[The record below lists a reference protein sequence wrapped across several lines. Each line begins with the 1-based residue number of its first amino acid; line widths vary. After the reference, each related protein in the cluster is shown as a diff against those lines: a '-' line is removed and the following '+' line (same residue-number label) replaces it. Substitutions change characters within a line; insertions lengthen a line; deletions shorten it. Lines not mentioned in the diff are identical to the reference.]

1 MALRDIVQL
10 VITRRNPTVTAAGF
24 STPLVLSYHSRFNDR
39 MRSVA
44 SVAELE
50 ALGFCSDDQAH
61 KDVSAIFAQ
70 PRPPATVKIGR
81 RALAFTQT
89 LVLTPTVA
97 NSTEYALELDGL
109 EVSYTSDG
117 TATGAEIANGLV
129 DRINNDSSA
138 TPPGLADD
146 NAIVGA
152 TATSASADASDRT
165 FEGTALNGVV
175 GYRTL
180 SPSRRLFFTLTSHAD
195 FDAGTATVT
204 GKDAAG
210 EEISENFT
218 IPNGGNDTIEGT
230 KRFARVT
237 RVVFP
242 QASGTGGS
250 WRLGTRPP
258 MAATVTDTTNVTLT
272 GVAGQVTLVEV
283 TAGAISVDDTTTD
296 PGISTDFA
304 ACVAEDPDFYGVLV
318 DHNGPAEVLA
328 LAATIESHANRY
340 LLMAVA
346 SESGCFDGDSITD
359 VLYTLKDLLRYRA
372 APIVHPVF
380 GVSAA
385 AAWMGNGIA
394 YTAGTVTWALR
405 EVVGLPTYT
414 LTSDQRDAVLAK
426 NGTLLETN
434 AGRTHTVGGKVS
446 GGEWVDIIHG
456 IDRLHARM
464 SERVFGALLA
474 VSQDSKAPFTDAGIH
489 LVDTEI
495 RGQLKS
501 DEAIGFLDA
510 GWSTSAPRAS
520 SYTAAQRRSR
530 VVSGLTWTAA
540 PQGAIHAVE
549 IAGTIGN

>member
-138 TPPGLADD
+138 TPPGLADAD
-146 NAIVGA
+146 AIVEALA
-152 TATSASADASDRT
+152 TAVPGADLTGTSLDGA
-165 FEGTALNGVV
+165 V
-175 GYRTL
+175 GYRTM
-180 SPSRRLFFTLTSHAD
+180 SPSRRLAFVLSNHAD

-204 GKDAAG
+204 GKDAG
-210 EEISENFT
+210 GNTITETFT

-237 RVVFP
+237 RVQFP
-242 QASGTGGS
+242 AASGTGGS
-250 WRLGTRPP
+250 WTLGTRAP

-283 TAGAISVDDTTTD
+283 TAGAISVDDTTAD

-414 LTSDQRDAVLAK
+414 LTSEQRTAVLAK

>member
-1 MALRDIVQL
+1 MALRDIVSL

-39 MRSVA
+39 MRSIA

-70 PRPPATVKIGR
+70 PRPPATVKVGR

-89 LVLTPTVA
+89 LVLTPTAA
-97 NSTEYALELDGL
+97 NATEYAVKLDGL
-109 EVSYTSDG
+109 EATYTSDSSG
-117 TATGAEIANGLV
+117 TGAEIA
-129 DRINNDSSA
+129 
-138 TPPGLADD
+138 TGLAAAV
-146 NAIVGA
+146 NALGDADAVVEAFA
-152 TATSASADASDRT
+152 TAVPGADLTGTSLDGA
-165 FEGTALNGVV
+165 V
-175 GYRTL
+175 GYRTM
-180 SPSRRLFFTLTSHAD
+180 SPSRRLAFVLSSHAD

-204 GKDAAG
+204 GKDAG
-210 EEISENFT
+210 GNTITETFT
-218 IPNGGNDTIEGT
+218 IPNGGNATVSGT

-237 RVVFP
+237 RVQFP
-242 QASGTGGS
+242 AASGTGGS
-250 WRLGTRPP
+250 WTLGTTAP

-283 TAGAISVDDTTTD
+283 TAGEISVDDTTSD
-296 PGISTDFA
+296 PGASTDFA

-328 LAATIESHANRY
+328 LAATIESHAGRY
-340 LLMAVA
+340 AFLATA
-346 SESGCFDGDSITD
+346 SESGCFDADSITD
-359 VLYTLKDLLRYRA
+359 VLYVLKDLLRYRTA
-372 APIVHPVF
+372 AIVHPVF
-380 GVSAA
+380 GTPAA

-414 LTSDQRDAVLAK
+414 LTSEQRAAVLAK

-446 GGEWVDIIHG
+446 GGEWLDVIHG

-489 LVDTEI
+489 IVDTEI
-495 RGQLKS
+495 RGQLQNE
-501 DEAIGFLDA
+501 EAIGFLDA

-520 SYTAAQRRSR
+520 SYTATQRRSR

-540 PQGAIHAVE
+540 PTGAIHAVE

>member
-39 MRSVA
+39 MRSVT

-89 LVLTPTVA
+89 LVLTPTAA
-97 NSTEYALELDGL
+97 NATEYAVELDGL
-109 EVSYTSDG
+109 EATYTSDSSG
-117 TATGAEIANGLV
+117 TAAEIATGLTAAVNALGDV
-129 DRINNDSSA
+129 D
-138 TPPGLADD
+138 
-146 NAIVGA
+146 AIVEAFATTVPGA
-152 TATSASADASDRT
+152 DLT
-165 FEGTALNGVV
+165 GVSLDGAV
-175 GYRTL
+175 GYRTM
-180 SPSRRLFFTLTSHAD
+180 SPSRRLAFVLSSHAD

-204 GKDAAG
+204 GKDAG
-210 EEISENFT
+210 GNTITETFT
-218 IPNGGNDTIEGT
+218 IPNGGNATVVGT

-237 RVVFP
+237 RVQFP
-242 QASGTGGS
+242 AASGTGGS
-250 WRLGTRPP
+250 WTLGTRAP
-258 MAATVTDTTNVTLT
+258 MAATVTDTTNVTLA

-283 TAGAISVDDTTTD
+283 TAGEISVDDTTSD

-414 LTSDQRDAVLAK
+414 LTSDQRAAVLAK

-489 LVDTEI
+489 LVDTEV

-510 GWSTSAPRAS
+510 GWSTNAPRAS

-530 VVSGLTWTAA
+530 VVSGLTWTAQ
-540 PQGAIHAVE
+540 PTGAIHAVE

>member
-117 TATGAEIANGLV
+117 TATGAEIATNLTAAVNALG
-129 DRINNDSSA
+129 D
-138 TPPGLADD
+138 AD
-146 NAIVGA
+146 AIVEALA
-152 TATSASADASDRT
+152 TAVPGADLTGTSLDGA
-165 FEGTALNGVV
+165 V
-175 GYRTL
+175 GYRTM
-180 SPSRRLFFTLTSHAD
+180 SPSRRLAFVLSNHAD

-204 GKDAAG
+204 GKDAG
-210 EEISENFT
+210 GNTITETFT
-218 IPNGGNDTIEGT
+218 IPNGGNDTIKGT

-237 RVVFP
+237 RVQFP
-242 QASGTGGS
+242 AASGTGGS
-250 WRLGTRPP
+250 WTLGTRAP

-283 TAGAISVDDTTTD
+283 TAGAISVDDTTAD

-414 LTSDQRDAVLAK
+414 LTSEQRTAVLAK